1 MNKETLIKAE
11 RERNEAIYAKI
22 KEYIASGIEN
32 SEKIQSAN
40 DTLDLLS
47 RYEALRACE
56 ALCELNLWGRVVT
69 VLPTLQYPDIDPTA
83 KNIKDWLSIEIKSAN
98 NELNRYIQ

>member
-1 MNKETLIKAE
+1 MNKETIIKAE
-11 RERNEAIYAKI
+11 RERNEAIYAKV

-40 DTLDLLS
+40 KTLDLLS

-69 VLPTLQYPDIDPTA
+69 VLSALQYPDIEPTC

-98 NELNRYIQ
+98 KELNLCIQ